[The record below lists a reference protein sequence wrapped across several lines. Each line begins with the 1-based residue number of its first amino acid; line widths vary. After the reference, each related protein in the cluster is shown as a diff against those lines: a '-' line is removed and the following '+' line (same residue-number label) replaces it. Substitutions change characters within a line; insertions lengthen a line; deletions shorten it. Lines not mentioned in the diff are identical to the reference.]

1 MDHAM
6 RLKDKTVFAT
16 AAGAGIGR
24 AASLAMAREGA
35 SVYATDI
42 DGQALEQLAR
52 ESGNISTFVM
62 DALDADAINSAVAR
76 VGPPDV
82 LFNCTGH
89 VHHGTILEATD
100 ADFDFSFQ
108 LNVKAHFRV
117 ARAFLP
123 GMIDNGGGS
132 IINMASVASSIKG
145 TVNRCIYSAT
155 KGAVIGLTKAIAADF
170 IDKGIRCNAV
180 CPGSVD
186 TPDDILATTRE
197 LKDTELLAIL
207 DRDLSKLGRLCDV
220 VSRATQ
226 FPIPINYPVVG
237 EDAFRTGTGVHAAAI
252 IKAKRKGDDALAD
265 SVYSGVPASM
275 VGREQQIGIG
285 PMSGVSNVTYWLAKH
300 DIPSSDDLVRAILA
314 AAKESKALLS
324 EEQVLAVIDRHQ
336 APVTA

>member
-186 TPDDILATTRE
+186 TPSLRERMRAQGDYEAAREAFIARAPMGRMAT
-197 LKDTELLAIL
+197 A
-207 DRDLSKLGRLCDV
+207 
-220 VSRATQ
+220 
-226 FPIPINYPVVG
+226 G
-237 EDAFRTGTGVHAAAI
+237 EVA
-252 IKAKRKGDDALAD
+252 
-265 SVYSGVPASM
+265 
-275 VGREQQIGIG
+275 
-285 PMSGVSNVTYWLAKH
+285 
-300 DIPSSDDLVRAILA
+300 DLVVYLA
-314 AAKESKALLS
+314 SDESAFVTGQTL
-324 EEQVLAVIDRHQ
+324 VIDGGWSL
-336 APVTA
+336 